1 MSKFNKSYR
10 IRTEVGK
17 DTQVHVNLER
27 DYDILEVMS
36 LSIDQKNAYKFHTSN
51 YGVIAGR
58 VLANE
63 AFGIPNAKVS
73 VFIKMADKDATDSV
87 KTVLYPYNTTQS
99 KNIDGVKY
107 NLLPDEQL
115 NNCYTIIGTFPEKQY
130 MLDNDNILEV
140 FEDYY
145 KFTTRTNN
153 AGDYMIFGIPTGS
166 QTIHV
171 DIDLSDIGIL
181 SQKPR
186 DMFYKGYNVESF
198 ENANKFKYDTNIES
212 LVQVISQDMTTEVIP
227 FWGEESETS
236 IGITRCD
243 IQIQYKFE
251 PTCVFMGSVVS
262 DTNSNGISKKCIPT
276 SGMGSMEEIVTGSGT
291 IEMIRKTPSG
301 GVEEYQIKGNQLING
316 NGVWCYQIPMNLDYM
331 MTDEFGNMVPT
342 NHPEKGIPT
351 RTRVRFRLSL
361 DTFENDDENMAR
373 GKMLIPHNPNVY
385 CEPKDSLEDIDY
397 QFGTYT
403 KESSYRDLFWNGV
416 YSVKSYIPR
425 LQKGS
430 NWKDEKFTGFKRVN
444 YYGDNNPI
452 PYNNIRIKIPF
463 MFTVMC
469 ILIKSFINLCSFI
482 NKCFRLVGAS
492 FIGVKP
498 DEDSI
503 GTRSGSFITLSGEL
517 CNNNLDWLCIVPGLN
532 INKVIDTHK
541 KSGLNYMDQNLID
554 KNGKKIEW
562 RDTEKQSKKKR
573 NKTMLATA
581 LLNHYSSMGGDTS
594 ALDTN
599 SYDDV
604 DFKTMDTKSIDYNN
618 NPNLGG
624 GIDKNTYEEEK
635 VTVEN
640 ENSGGKKS
648 KTYLRVKWAGIKVT
662 NDVDYL
668 IKCIEMNLANEYKVI
683 QFDFYNDWINGLIYL
698 PRWMRTVTKKRTFIF
713 KDFTIGGKIKA
724 CNESGAKKINLV
736 QQCALTYYN
745 KDNSSQPLM
754 MVKNEV
760 GCKKNKNDKLECHK
774 SGEVRKSYRIFRETG
789 LVHQVETMQKNYV
802 YYFKPIDY
810 NSKKTVRLF
819 ATDIILLGTLNSC
832 DRWGIPSDFR
842 GLSPSTYQMPTNL
855 ALTDSELEGE
865 NYEAKLKGNT
875 TYTDNKGTVRH
886 SNTIEA
892 YIQLSNFTAHELYL
906 RDAYTT
912 INPIEEDA
920 NYTELSGISW
930 NYEGPLQK
938 AQAEDT
944 SQLYQPGGH
953 FLGLTCRNSSTTIKS
968 CINLS
973 RICEHGVWM
982 SQRKELNIPNKDAT
996 DRNKAFLN
1004 YATVPSG
1011 LISKDEISDNNY
1023 RRLFATMNHNKLQT
1037 VVNPETDYCNYEF
1050 KYLNP
1055 TNFSGELNKHLTNS
1069 YNRYVG
1075 YIENEKRYTYTDY
1088 DTYERIKDKDSQ
1100 NNINEVNE
1108 YEIMRTG
1115 EFLDIEY
1122 LKYRLGLNDDD
1133 IIKNKSN
1140 LWVIREDA
1148 AYTRFINYEKDTN
1161 NEMSFPIYNNSF
1173 YFYFGLKNGNTAV
1186 DEFKR
1191 LYYANCDKTNLF
1203 TQSQEKTITLLGE
1216 TIIYDG
1222 FDIDNDNNMGYGSI
1236 QIDNIVASDSLLVG
1250 DGTKIQLFKIEG
1262 DKEEPCREE
1271 CNLSDRITNN
1281 GIVFLNLK
1289 AGEYRLKITNKDYN
1303 ISIEKEYTVGRVSL
1317 AIDAVGYK
1325 FNSDVSSESE
1335 VTKFT
1340 SQYVDDYDELE
1351 DRNMYGGFIIFK
1363 NNEFIY
1369 TKSNNDA
1376 EKIDISSTYHIDR
1389 IEIECYSSLDTPNQL
1404 NLTMVYTPDDS
1415 CGKLETIIHN
1425 EKYEVIPEQ
1434 RVDTGEW
1441 ILPVPKENASYV
1453 VKVYGFINKDNKL
1466 GRDLG
1471 IQKSNTYAVNME
1483 LPEIIRPLPDLD
1495 DRPSIEGGGS
1505 SGGTND
1511 NIFDND
1517 DIIDGGFIKSA
1528 LIAISEPIV
1537 INNGTSVELYYNNV
1551 SFTANIEGSL
1561 TEKEKEYDIQNSQ
1574 GEERDTLMNLTN
1586 GWWNHYRT
1594 ENNKTPI
1601 WEDPNEEE
1609 VVKWRIKEALYMNHV
1624 NDKTKPHVVRLDLL
1638 NGTPPYTIVLEGV
1651 NNNLELL
1658 KPSNDNMH
1666 ELHEI
1671 TLPTLNYYV
1680 ENKNRRGN
1688 FIFFAQDENY
1698 FCATPC
1704 EHYGFTI
1711 PVIYKPFF
1719 TEILLCKYEHV
1730 DNFVYLNGN
1739 VYNGKTWY
1747 NTNNTNYEFNV
1758 GSFNNQEFTHY
1769 ISTDKPDTKFEFNEF
1784 IDGNKVELTGI
1795 CDNWEES
1802 DLKKYGKYCK
1812 YNGRKIPIIY
1822 RFNDNNMTNTGFI
1835 KGDLKIGTN
1844 KNDKDGNIFNDET
1857 TIINNSLALCTFK
1870 ESMIEDGGKIIK
1882 IKKEINK
1889 NTDMFTLYL
1898 VDDKEY
1904 PYPWEEDSPS
1914 QLDNSKLFRDIMNNT
1929 INTYSKT
1936 LDDNGYIVIN
1946 DDTSDKLYYIAIP
1959 TIYNVS
1965 DEDKSNVNNVL
1976 KSVSFSSLIN
1986 IKDLNK
1992 AD

>member
-73 VFIKMADKDATDSV
+73 VFIKMADKDVTDSV

-115 NNCYTIIGTFPEKQY
+115 NDCYTIIGTFPEKQY

-198 ENANKFKYDTNIES
+198 ENANKFKYDTNLES

-276 SGMGSMEEIVTGSGT
+276 QGMGSMEEIVTGSGT

-361 DTFENDDENMAR
+361 DTFENDNENMAR

-385 CEPKDSLEDIDY
+385 GTKKESFDETDY

-403 KESSYRDLFWNGV
+403 KECSYRDLFWNGV

-425 LQKGS
+425 IQKGS
-430 NWKDEKFTGFKRVN
+430 NWKNEKFTGFKRVN

-469 ILIKSFINLCSFI
+469 ILIKSFINLCGFI

-492 FIGVKP
+492 FINVTP
-498 DEDSI
+498 ED
-503 GTRSGSFITLSGEL
+503 GGNKRSGSFITLSGEL

-541 KSGLNYMDQNLID
+541 KSGDNYMDQNLKN
-554 KNGKKIEW
+554 KNGEKIEW
-562 RDTEKQSKKKR
+562 RDTKSKKTR
-573 NKTMLATA
+573 SKTMLTTA

-594 ALDTN
+594 ALYSNDDN
-599 SYDDV
+599 VSYDAV
-604 DFKTMDTKSIDYNN
+604 DYTTTDTKSIDNNN
-618 NPNLGG
+618 NPNLGTG
-624 GIDKNTYEEEK
+624 EIKEGQDWDKEEL
-635 VTVEN
+635 TVEN

-648 KTYLRVKWAGIKVT
+648 KTYLRVKWAGLKVT
-662 NDVDYL
+662 SDIDYL

-713 KDFTIGGKIKA
+713 DNFTIGGEIKA

-736 QQCALTYYN
+736 QQCALTYYSKN
-745 KDNSSQPLM
+745 DGSNPLM
-754 MVKNEV
+754 GVKNKV
-760 GCKKNKNDKLECHK
+760 GCAGKNGKLECHK
-774 SGEVRKSYRIFRETG
+774 SGDVRKSYRIFRGTG

-810 NSKKTVRLF
+810 NSEKNVRLF

-875 TYTDNKGTVRH
+875 TYTDNKGKTRH

-892 YIQLSNFTAHELYL
+892 YIKLSDFTASELYL
-906 RDAYTT
+906 RDAYTK

-938 AQAEDT
+938 AEEDN
-944 SQLYQPGGH
+944 SQLYRPGGH

-968 CINLS
+968 CVNLS

-996 DRNKAFLN
+996 DRNNAFLN

-1088 DTYERIKDKDSQ
+1088 DTYETIIDNEKQ
-1100 NNINEVNE
+1100 NNINNVNE
-1108 YEIMRTG
+1108 HEIMRTG

-1122 LKYRLGLNDDD
+1122 LKYRLGLNDGD
-1133 IIKNKSN
+1133 IKKTNQN
-1140 LWVIREDA
+1140 LWVINEDA

-1203 TQSQEKTITLLGE
+1203 TQSQEKTITILGE
-1216 TIIYDG
+1216 TVIYDG
-1222 FDIDNDNNMGYGSI
+1222 FDIDNDNNNNKGYGSI
-1236 QIDNIVASDSLLVG
+1236 YIHNIVASDSLLIG

-1262 DKEEPCREE
+1262 DEEVPYTEE
-1271 CNLSDRITNN
+1271 SNLSDIMVNN
-1281 GIVFLNLK
+1281 GLIYIGLK
-1289 AGEYRLKITNKDYN
+1289 AGEYKFKITNEEYK

-1325 FNSDVSSESE
+1325 FNSDVSKESE
-1335 VTKFT
+1335 ATKFT
-1340 SQYVDDYDELE
+1340 SQYVDDYDDM

-1376 EKIDISSTYHIDR
+1376 EKVDISSTKKIDR
-1389 IEIECYSSLDTPNQL
+1389 IEIECYSSPDTPNQPY
-1404 NLTMVYTPDDS
+1404 LTMVYTPDDS
-1415 CGKLETIIHN
+1415 CGILKTTIDNET
-1425 EKYEVIPEQ
+1425 YEVTPEQ

-1441 ILPVPKENASYV
+1441 ILPVPIENASYV
-1453 VKVYGFINKDNKL
+1453 VKVYSCLNRDNKL
-1466 GRDLG
+1466 MQDLG
-1471 IQKSNTYAVNME
+1471 NPIHIKNPPVTISPLTDSNDNS
-1483 LPEIIRPLPDLD
+1483 
-1495 DRPSIEGGGS
+1495 SIEVEGA
-1505 SGGTND
+1505 
-1511 NIFDND
+1511 ND
-1517 DIIDGGFIKSA
+1517 DYVVGTPIEPK
-1528 LIAISEPIV
+1528 LIAISGPII
-1537 INNGTSVELYYNNV
+1537 INNGTNVELYYNNV
-1551 SFTANIEGSL
+1551 SFTANIKDSL
-1561 TEKEKEYDIQNSQ
+1561 TEKEKEYDIENSQ
-1574 GEERDTLMNLTN
+1574 GEERDILMNLTN
-1586 GWWNHYRT
+1586 GWWNHYRA

-1624 NDKTKPHVVRLDLL
+1624 NDKTKPHVVRLELL

-1688 FIFFAQDENY
+1688 FIFFAQDENH

-1704 EHYGFTI
+1704 EYYGFTI

-1739 VYNGKTWY
+1739 IYNGKTWY
-1747 NTNNTNYEFNV
+1747 NTNNEKYEFNV

-1769 ISTDKPDTKFEFNEF
+1769 ISTDEPDTKFEFNEF

-1802 DLKKYGKYCK
+1802 NLKKYGKYCK
-1812 YNGRKIPIIY
+1812 YNGRKVPIIY
-1822 RFNDNNMTNTGFI
+1822 RFNDNNITNTGFI

-1844 KNDKDGNIFNDET
+1844 KNDKDGNVFNDET

-1882 IKKEINK
+1882 MKKEINK
-1889 NTDMFTLYL
+1889 NADMFTLYL

-1914 QLDNSKLFRDIMNNT
+1914 QLGNTKLFRDIMNNT
-1929 INTYSKT
+1929 INTYNKT
-1936 LDDNGYIVIN
+1936 LDDNGYIEIN
-1946 DDTSDKLYYIAIP
+1946 DATSDKLYYIAIP
-1959 TIYNVS
+1959 KIYNVS